1 MNGDTEDIDAA
12 AMAIEENNMA
22 ESVAIQH
29 PITMFGENLCN
40 LTKLNRL
47 RDLKLEVLRKLILDL
62 GLDLSS
68 RAHGKSCIKKLTEFV
83 QEECPVCSS
92 C

>member
-1 MNGDTEDIDAA
+1 
-12 AMAIEENNMA
+12 MAIEENNLA
-22 ESVAIQH
+22 ESVDIQH
-29 PITMFGENLCN
+29 PNTVFGENLCN
-40 LTKLNRL
+40 LIKLNSL
-47 RDLKLEVLRKLILDL
+47 QDLKLEVLRKLVLNL
-62 GLDLSS
+62 GLDLSV